1 MKTITKKITLLSYKE
16 LHPQAQEKAME
27 NHVSW
32 YAGIDWSSEEFIPDF
47 IQQAQEK
54 CEEMQT
60 PWFFESYLLEYGEPH
75 FLIELE
81 ETGEKFLSNGEI
93 YYQDINQ

>member
-1 MKTITKKITLLSYKE
+1 MKTITKKITLFSYNE
-16 LHPQAQEKAME
+16 LTPQAQEKAME

-32 YAGIDWSSEEFIPDF
+32 HAEIDWSGEEFIPDF
-47 IQQAQEK
+47 IQQAQER
-54 CEEMQT
+54 CEELKT
-60 PWFFESYLLEYGEPH
+60 PWFFGQFIFEYGEPH

-93 YYQDINQ
+93 YY